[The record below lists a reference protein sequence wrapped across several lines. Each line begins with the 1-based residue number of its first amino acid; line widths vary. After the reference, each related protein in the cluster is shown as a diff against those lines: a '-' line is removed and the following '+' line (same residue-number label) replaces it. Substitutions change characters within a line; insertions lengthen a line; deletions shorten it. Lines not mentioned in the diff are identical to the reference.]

1 MRNLALAAAF
11 AIGLALIATAL
22 GFLYLDHKAMSQ
34 AYVRIMMRDRTLQDS
49 SAEVQAA
56 LEVYEDSRHVVPAF
70 ITGVAGA
77 ACLGFSGVL
86 LALRLPIFQPR
97 PS

>member
-1 MRNLALAAAF
+1 MRDIALAAAF
-11 AIGLALIATAL
+11 ALGLALIATAL
-22 GFLYLDHKAMSQ
+22 GFLYLDYKDMSQ
-34 AYVRIMMRDRTLQDS
+34 AYARIMMQDRTLQDS

-56 LEVYEDSRHVVPAF
+56 LDVYKDSRHVVPAF

-77 ACLGFSGVL
+77 ACIGFSGVL

-97 PS
+97 PN